1 MGSDWLS
8 TGLQVAEA
16 AANILGSFLLAD
28 GKRSQQGGPMPPY
41 TVGTVQWYLD
51 DRTGDVWAF
60 NSGSDE
66 AGLNYAVAAPESS
79 LSVLQP
85 LPPHQSYNA
94 GKDFKDFKQGQLAVA
109 PVIAPSTGVQGPFDR
124 IITFTIGALALG
136 VTARIMTG
144 FDIFIGRDQTTG
156 LYKAGITAP
165 TVPLRALVKASD
177 VRGNSVSAG
186 GELASSTQGTT
197 VELDIDLPP
206 GVDLSPI
213 VQNLTVELQVP
224 SSTYEQATRERR
236 ALLTEGMPP
245 FARGAAGVGGRVN

>member
-1 MGSDWLS
+1 
-8 TGLQVAEA
+8 
-16 AANILGSFLLAD
+16 
-28 GKRSQQGGPMPPY
+28 
-41 TVGTVQWYLD
+41 
-51 DRTGDVWAF
+51 
-60 NSGSDE
+60 
-66 AGLNYAVAAPESS
+66 
-79 LSVLQP
+79 
-85 LPPHQSYNA
+85 
-94 GKDFKDFKQGQLAVA
+94 
-109 PVIAPSTGVQGPFDR
+109 
-124 IITFTIGALALG
+124 
-136 VTARIMTG
+136 
-144 FDIFIGRDQTTG
+144 
-156 LYKAGITAP
+156 
-165 TVPLRALVKASD
+165 VPLRALVKATD